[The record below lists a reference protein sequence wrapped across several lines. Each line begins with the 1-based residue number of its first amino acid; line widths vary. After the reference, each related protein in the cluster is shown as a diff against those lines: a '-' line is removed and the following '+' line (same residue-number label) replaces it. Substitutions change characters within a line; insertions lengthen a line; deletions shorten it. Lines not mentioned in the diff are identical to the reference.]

1 MEGHEESDTDHDGIP
16 NYLDLDSDGDEIED
30 AVEGIEDED
39 NDGIPNCIDIDS
51 DGDGI
56 TDLEEGTDDQDGDGL
71 GNWIDIDSD
80 GDGIPDS
87 YEGYAD
93 DDKVKRMPG
102 QAERIPLARL
112 AQRGD
117 VLTWLSILPAD
128 SA

>member
-1 MEGHEESDTDHDGIP
+1 
-16 NYLDLDSDGDEIED
+16 LDF
-30 AVEGIEDED
+30 
-39 NDGIPNCIDIDS
+39 DS

-56 TDLEEGTDDQDGDGL
+56 TDSLEGLDCRGSLQDTSGDGTPDYL
-71 GNWIDIDSD
+71 SLDSD